1 VDQIVPENVKQTEPS
16 DATLLKNHRVN
27 IHFPWLSI
35 FASFLLI
42 VFFVITVDQE
52 LSLFYGIENN
62 GIDLQNKVSLL
73 IILGLIYLLDIR
85 FFLNKKSQ
93 VIAHINNL
101 NNQLTLLSQSK
112 KKQQQ
117 RANTYSDHS
126 EKLKTFISDKL
137 LEYMEYDE
145 KFIHF
150 KGIASEVRHNGVI
163 SYDKVVTALNKAVE
177 QQKFLALYE
186 QTDNDESEPDKHTID
201 ALMDYQSALDAM
213 RYLWDLLDLS
223 TADNMSLHIGNQ
235 LIDCEEQYF
244 QLQLDSQKSLDITQS
259 IPVSPT
265 FYPQMAILMTFAL
278 ISDELEIKNLIA
290 LAKINEL
297 ILDKPFTFD
306 NQLFHISLESTP
318 ELLGNHN
325 HIILLL
331 ENLIKNAQFFVNK
344 NRFKQKTDRIIVRLF
359 KEDNFA
365 HFSIYNRGPQ
375 INPDAIEEIFKLG
388 FSTRNRSST
397 NNKQHHGKGLG
408 LFFASEIVKGYQGS
422 IEATNIENIETGY
435 LLSLNLAS
443 GETLNHKIK
452 TAFID
457 GKMNVKQENESQ
469 WSNELVIQPDIP
481 IESISIIP
489 IELNGDKEGLIELEH
504 TTGPIDESEGIEWL
518 EPAVTG
524 ISQWF
529 VQLKAFK
536 NVHKLTFKPLDINGV
551 CFDIK
556 IPTAKSHLELT

>member
-1 VDQIVPENVKQTEPS
+1 MPANIKQVEIS
-16 DATLLKNHRVN
+16 DSDLLKSSRVN
-27 IHFPWLSI
+27 LHFPWLSI

-42 VFFVITVDQE
+42 GFFVIITDQE
-52 LSLFYGIENN
+52 LSFFYSVDNSGIN
-62 GIDLQNKVSLL
+62 LQNKISLL

-85 FFLNKKSQ
+85 FFLNKKGQ
-93 VIAHINNL
+93 VNTHINDL
-101 NNQLTLLSQSK
+101 QNQLSILSQSK

-186 QTDNDESEPDKHTID
+186 QADNDESEPDKHTID

-223 TADNMSLHIGNQ
+223 TADNMSLHIGSQ

-265 FYPQMAILMTFAL
+265 FFPQMAILMTFAL

-290 LAKINEL
+290 LAKINES
-297 ILDKPFTFD
+297 ILDKPFTFE
-306 NQLFHISLESTP
+306 NQQFHISLESTP

-344 NRFKQKTDRIIVRLF
+344 NRFRQKTDRIIVRLF
-359 KEDNFA
+359 KEDKFA

-375 INPDAIEEIFKLG
+375 INQDVIEEIFKLG
-388 FSTRNRSST
+388 FSTRNRSSSK
-397 NNKQHHGKGLG
+397 NKQHHGKGLG

-422 IEATNIENIETGY
+422 IEATNIDNIETNY

-443 GETLNHKIK
+443 GEILNYKIK
-452 TAFID
+452 TDFID
-457 GKMNVKQENESQ
+457 GKMNVKQENDSQ
-469 WSNELVIQPDIP
+469 WSIELVIQPDIP
-481 IESISIIP
+481 IESINIKP
-489 IELNGDKEGLIELEH
+489 IKLEGDNEGLTELGH
-504 TTGPIDESEGIEWL
+504 TAGPIDENEGFEWL
-518 EPAVTG
+518 EPTVTG
-524 ISQWF
+524 RSQWLI
-529 VQLKAFK
+529 QLKAFK